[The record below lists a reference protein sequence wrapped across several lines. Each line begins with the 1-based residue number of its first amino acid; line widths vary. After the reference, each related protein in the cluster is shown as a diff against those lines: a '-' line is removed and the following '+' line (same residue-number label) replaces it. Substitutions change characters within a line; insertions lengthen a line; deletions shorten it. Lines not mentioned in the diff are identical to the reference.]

1 MNLYDALIKYKEG
14 NADEWD
20 VRRACDDG
28 VVQIQTLSKKN
39 IGKSLVSLKFN
50 RDEYIE
56 LFSDADKE
64 DSNNTYLMRVAIGGG
79 HYGDVFIDSGYF
91 SDEEWNEGYIF
102 QHFSKEN
109 EEQFLSLVRQINP
122 SLLDSKDQWGRY
134 EQELFSTM
142 NEAYNNEIS
151 QISYEY
157 AGLYDEC
164 LVEGLR
170 EYVQGKTCD
179 KFSLYGIY
187 EKTCAHQYYTTID
200 ILLSMWKR
208 TETPQDEGILK
219 VLKNLADQ
227 SNLLIDEDL
236 YEDYYNYYDS
246 KNFDQES
253 FDRVVKSNL
262 DKIQEKVDEQNEEG
276 DLVKNR
282 EIYEKISKLGYKFGV
297 WYDLPTQKNYGEKT
311 NQVFKLERVEKGKI
325 ELMRKDKGNYYNV
338 KQSKM
343 SFEDFLNYLYHP
355 ELFN

>member
-1 MNLYDALIKYKEG
+1 MNLYNALIKYKEG

-56 LFSDADKE
+56 LFSDNNE
-64 DSNNTYLMRVAIGGG
+64 DSNNSYLMRVAIGGG
-79 HYGDVFIDSGYF
+79 YYGDVFIDTGYF

-102 QHFSKEN
+102 QHFSNEN
-109 EEQFLSLVRQINP
+109 EEQFLSLARQINP

-134 EQELFSTM
+134 DTELFRTM
-142 NEAYNNEIS
+142 SEAFESEIS
-151 QISYEY
+151 SISYEY
-157 AGLYDEC
+157 ADLYDQC

-170 EYVQGKTCD
+170 EYVQAKTCD

-187 EKTCAHQYYTTID
+187 EKTCARQYYTTID

-208 TETPQDEGILK
+208 TETPENEGILK

-236 YEDYYNYYDS
+236 YEDYYNYYDR
-246 KNFDQES
+246 KNFNQES

-262 DKIQEKVDEQNEEG
+262 DKIEEKI
-276 DLVKNR
+276 NR

-311 NQVFKLERVEKGKI
+311 NQVFRLDRVEKGKI
-325 ELMRKDKGNYYNV
+325 ELIRKDKGISYGNA